1 MPYETFSAYRLE
13 RAALEKYLIGIF
25 GSGIDFAQ
33 KAGQYVFDIPRALTE
48 GEITHILDNLRY

>member
-25 GSGIDFAQ
+25 GSGIDFA
-33 KAGQYVFDIPRALTE
+33 VS
-48 GEITHILDNLRY
+48 